1 MLRSS
6 WLGISLIVLAPV
18 IPIASYCLGVITNLS
33 SLVENILGAIVV
45 GMFTTGCAF
54 LYYGPRANE
63 QEILRKERVWKAI
76 QAWVALPITDF
87 RHQQDTLPLAEKP
100 PELADEVHECLRKKY
115 PAIWTNLQKLRQEYR
130 EWKNEHVSD
139 RFTERINGVPTIHI
153 NMVHSYNESICRRL
167 KELHDQL
174 KERIKSDILAKDHT
188 RLKC

>member
-6 WLGISLIVLAPV
+6 WLGIALIVLAPA
-18 IPIASYCLGVITNLS
+18 IPVAFYYFGVITNLS

-63 QEILRKERVWKAI
+63 QEILKKERIWKAV

-100 PELADEVHECLRKKY
+100 LELADEIHECLRRKY
-115 PAIWTNLQKLRQEYR
+115 PSIWSNLEKFRQEYSG
-130 EWKNEHVSD
+130 WKNENVSE
-139 RFTERINGVPTIHI
+139 RFTETINGVPTVYI
-153 NMVHSYNESICRRL
+153 NMIHSYNESKCRTL
-167 KELHDQL
+167 KELHNQL
-174 KERIKSDILAKDHT
+174 AEQIRSEILAKDHT